1 MKKKRAAMPG
11 CKASPLG
18 AALLA
23 AFSLAVGPRAAF
35 PEAKKELNILLITI
49 DTLRAD
55 KLGCYGNRDPLTPNI
70 DGLAAQGFL
79 FDQAFAHAP
88 TTLPSH
94 TSILTGMTPLGHGVH
109 DNSNFVVGSSSLTLA
124 EHLKSNGYATAAF
137 VGAFPLDS
145 RFGLTQGFDVYDDNY
160 GAGSSQEFSY
170 VERKA
175 ETVIGLA
182 LEWVSRRKSPWF
194 LWIHCFDPH
203 QRYNPPEP
211 FLSRYKDRPYDGEI
225 AYVDAALAP
234 LVRWLKEK
242 GAWNKTAVFISGDH
256 GESLGEHG
264 ESTHGYF
271 AYNAT
276 LRVPLILCC
285 PGARPGKSEEA
296 VCHADIFPTVCDL
309 LGLALPPG
317 LHGRSLIPVVKAK
330 KPPARDI
337 YFESLYPYYSR
348 GWAPQRGII
357 AGGIKFIDSPLPELY
372 DFRKDPGENSN
383 LAATSGLEP
392 WRQRLQAAMNAQSA
406 AFRAGGSA
414 PPDRQALKNLESLGY
429 ISAQRI
435 PAQRA
440 FSREDDLKILLPYQN
455 KLMSAMGAY
464 HRGQPGSGAGLLQE
478 IISER
483 KDFDLAYTYLA
494 ALYREQKNPAGAL
507 EVLRRGFQE
516 NPSSYRIITA
526 YGILLADLG
535 KADEAIAVLLKGLAI
550 MDHDPELW
558 NYLGVAYWKKGAF
571 DKALDAYENALSFDH
586 NYPIAFNNLGAL
598 FLSQFQQ
605 TKSQSSFRI
614 AVEHF
619 KKAIELDPRYASPY
633 NGLGTAYAQAG
644 DMDQAVAN
652 WKKAIELK
660 PDYAY
665 PLYNMGLVHLA
676 KGDREA
682 ALGFFQKYKAEY
694 YAHLPRDEKGKLD
707 SLIRECRTPVGKP
720 PAF

>member
-1 MKKKRAAMPG
+1 MKKKRGAIQGRRAFSL
-11 CKASPLG
+11 A

-23 AFSLAVGPRAAF
+23 AFCSAADPPAAF
-35 PEAKKELNILLITI
+35 SEAKKGLNVLLITV

-70 DGLAAQGFL
+70 DGLAARGFL

-94 TSILTGMTPLGHGVH
+94 ASILTGTTPLGHGVH
-109 DNSNFVVGSSSLTLA
+109 DNSNFVVGPDSLTLA
-124 EHLKSNGYATAAF
+124 EYLKSNGYATAAF

-145 RFGLTQGFDVYDDNY
+145 RFGLTQGFDVYDDDY
-160 GAGSSQEFSY
+160 GAGSGQEFSY

-175 ETVIGLA
+175 ETVVGLA

-211 FLSRYKDRPYDGEI
+211 FQSRYEDRPYDGEI
-225 AYVDAALAP
+225 AYVDAALEP
-234 LVRWLKEK
+234 LMRRLKEK
-242 GAWNKTAVFISGDH
+242 GAWDKTAVLVSGDH

-271 AYNAT
+271 AYNST
-276 LRVPLILCC
+276 LRVPLILYC
-285 PGARPGKSEEA
+285 PGVRPGRSEEA

-309 LGLALPPG
+309 LGLAVPPG

-330 KPPARDI
+330 KTPARDI

-357 AGGIKFIDSPLPELY
+357 AGGIKFIDSPIPELY
-372 DFRKDPGENSN
+372 DLRKDSAENSN
-383 LAATSGLEP
+383 LAAASGLDP
-392 WRQRLQAAMNAQSA
+392 WKHRLQAVMNAQSA
-406 AFRAGGSA
+406 ASRAGKAA
-414 PPDRQALKNLESLGY
+414 PSDRRALKKLESLGY

-435 PAQRA
+435 PDQRT
-440 FSREDDLKILLPYQN
+440 FTREDDLKILLPYQN

-464 HRGQPGSGAGLLQE
+464 HRGQIDYGAGLLQE

-507 EVLRRGFQE
+507 EILRRGFLE

-550 MDHDPELW
+550 IDHDPELW

-571 DKALDAYENALSFDH
+571 DRALDAYENALSFDH

-614 AVEHF
+614 AVDHY
-619 KKAIELDPRYASPY
+619 KKAIELDPSYASPY

-694 YAHLPRDEKGKLD
+694 YARLPKDEKGKLD
-707 SLIRECRTPVGKP
+707 SLIQECRAPAGKP